1 MKNLSKKTVVLLILF
16 CIHLVSLQAQE
27 KNPKIANDLN
37 GLITKSSS
45 YQKYKIIDKNA
56 ILDFQSS
63 LNKYI
68 ENEANKQIDFKKQIG
83 VNEKHISDLQK
94 QIREIQIENNTLT
107 NEKASISVLGF
118 LISKNTYSIL
128 MWSLFLGTL
137 LALVILFLKFKDV
150 NSINKNS
157 KAVLKDLEEEY
168 ESYRRVCI
176 EREQGLRRQLFTEK
190 KKNTE
195 LKNVS

>member
-1 MKNLSKKTVVLLILF
+1 MKNLSKKSVVLLFLF
-16 CIHLVSLQAQE
+16 CLHLVALQAQE
-27 KNPKIANDLN
+27 KNPKIAQDLN

-63 LNKYI
+63 LGKYI
-68 ENEANKQIDFKKQIG
+68 EQEANKQIAFR
-83 VNEKHISDLQK
+83 K
-94 QIREIQIENNTLT
+94 QIRANEENIATLQNQIKEIKIENNTLT
-107 NEKASISVLGF
+107 NEKASISFLGL
-118 LISKNTYSIL
+118 LISKSTYSTL

-137 LALVILFLKFKDV
+137 VALGILFLKFKDV
-150 NSINKNS
+150 NAINKNS
-157 KAVLKDLEEEY
+157 KSVVKNLEEEY

-176 EREQGLRRQLFTEK
+176 EREQNLRRQLFAET
-190 KKNTE
+190 KKNRE